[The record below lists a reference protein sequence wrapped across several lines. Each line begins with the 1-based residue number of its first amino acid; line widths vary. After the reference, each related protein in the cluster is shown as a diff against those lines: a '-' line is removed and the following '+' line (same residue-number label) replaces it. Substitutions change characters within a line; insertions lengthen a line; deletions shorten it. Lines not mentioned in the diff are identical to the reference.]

1 MGSVSMRNS
10 FPSSRVLRRVPNL
23 SQGPFHNRRKATL
36 IKLPEHP
43 QGHRRRTAKLPIACN
58 NLAIEEM
65 ETADPVNNQPAIF
78 ETTVIEV
85 MEINDHILPF
95 KHMFGN
101 PHGLNGKGRDR

>member
-1 MGSVSMRNS
+1 MLNS

-23 SQGPFHNRRKATL
+23 RQGPFHGRRKATL
-36 IKLPEHP
+36 IELTEHP
-43 QGHRRRTAKLPIACN
+43 QGHCRRTAKLPIACN

-78 ETTVIEV
+78 ETTVIEL
-85 MEINDHILPF
+85 MEINHYILPF

-101 PHGLNGKGRDR
+101 AHGLEGK